1 MMKKQDDPLP
11 LPLPHSQKKKCA
23 SDSIIQS
30 FYSRSVIYQY
40 LFLYPTTFRMRLVL
54 TVSFFFFFFF
64 LESPPPS
71 YAYEDSRE
79 GSFKKEKNSRVSVLQ
94 SILPSVFLKESKLG
108 SLTVCLGK
116 MFRSLVVHPLG
127 IDLRLELELY
137 RKI

>member
-1 MMKKQDDPLP
+1 
-11 LPLPHSQKKKCA
+11 
-23 SDSIIQS
+23 
-30 FYSRSVIYQY
+30 
-40 LFLYPTTFRMRLVL
+40 MRLVL